1 MCGIFVI
8 DGKHRQLQF
17 DKSCKS
23 LIHRGPDDFGSF
35 FDEKAVLLHTRLSI
49 IDLDG
54 GKQPIFNEKAD
65 KCIICNGEIYN
76 YTELKNELK
85 NNHRFS
91 TKSDSEIILHLYE
104 DFGHNCLQ
112 MLNGMFAFAIYD
124 NGNLF
129 IARDR
134 LGIKPLYYGYIDNSI
149 VFASELKSLKMCFR
163 IYEFP
168 PGHYYISKKGFEGY
182 YKVCGAE
189 EEYFDE
195 EEVSSLIREK
205 LSESVKKRMMSDVPV
220 GVFLSGGV
228 DSSIIAALMKENS
241 DRLYSFSVGIEGSE
255 DLTAARVVAKYL
267 ETEHYE
273 YVFTESEMVDIIDEV
288 IYYLESFDAPLV
300 RSAIPNFFVSK
311 LAKKYVKVVL
321 TGEGADELFC
331 GYNYLK
337 MIKNDKHLKRE
348 TLRLIHSLHNINLQ
362 RTDRM
367 TMAHSIEARV
377 PFLDHEFV
385 EFALKIPMSLK
396 KANDNRIEKY
406 ILRKAFESYLPYEII
421 WREKLKFSEGTGFEG
436 LFKKISEKRF
446 SDTEFLNEKRKTSMN
461 IRSKD
466 ELFFYKIYHKLFSYL
481 EDFRLSGV
489 TLDF

>member
-8 DGKHRQLQF
+8 DGKHGHLPY

-23 LIHRGPDDFGSF
+23 LVHRGPDDFGSF
-35 FDEKAVLLHTRLSI
+35 FDEKAVMLHTRLSI
-49 IDLDG
+49 IDLAG
-54 GKQPIFNEKAD
+54 GKQPIFNEKGD

-76 YTELKNELK
+76 YSELKSELKNK
-85 NNHRFS
+85 HRFS
-91 TKSDSEIILHLYE
+91 TNSDTEIILHLYE
-104 DFGHNCLQ
+104 DFGSACLEN
-112 MLNGMFAFAIYD
+112 LNGMFAFAIYD
-124 NGNLF
+124 NGSLF

-149 VFASELKSLKMCFR
+149 VFASELKSLKMCLR

-168 PGHYYISKKGFEGY
+168 PGHYYISKKGFESY
-182 YKVCGAE
+182 YKICGAN

-195 EEVSSLIREK
+195 EDLCRMLREK
-205 LSESVKKRMMSDVPV
+205 LSESVKKRMMSDVPI
-220 GVFLSGGV
+220 GVFLSGGI
-228 DSSIIAALMKENS
+228 DSSIIAALMKENT
-241 DRLYSFSVGIEGSE
+241 DRLYSFSVGIKDSE
-255 DLTAARVVAKYL
+255 DLKAARIVAQYL
-267 ETEHYE
+267 KTEHYE
-273 YVFTESEMVDIIDEV
+273 YVFSESEMIDIIDEV

-300 RSAIPNFFVSK
+300 RSSIPNYFVAK

-337 MIKNDKHLKRE
+337 KIKEDKQLKRE
-348 TLRLIHSLHNINLQ
+348 ILRLIGSLHNINLQ

-385 EFALKIPMSLK
+385 EFALKIPMRLK
-396 KANDNRIEKY
+396 KTNSSRIEKY
-406 ILRKAFESYLPYEII
+406 ILRKAFESYLPDEII

-436 LFKKISEKRF
+436 LFKKISEKRI
-446 SDTEFLNEKRKTSMN
+446 SDSEFLTEKRKTNMN
-461 IRSKD
+461 IRGKD

-481 EDFRLSGV
+481 EDFKLSGV